1 MAVLVDANDP
11 GTADIT
17 TRELQVAAQSLG
29 LRTHFLNASTER
41 DLDAAFKKVAQIEA
55 GGLVI
60 GAGVFLASRSK
71 QLAALA
77 VRHAVPTVFESR
89 EFVASGGLA
98 SYSGSLADSYRLTG
112 IYAGRVL
119 KGERPGALPVQQ
131 GTKIELFINLKT
143 AKALGIT
150 VPPPLSARADELI
163 E

>member
-60 GAGVFLASRSK
+60 GAASFSPRGANSSP
-71 QLAALA
+71 L
-77 VRHAVPTVFESR
+77 
-89 EFVASGGLA
+89 
-98 SYSGSLADSYRLTG
+98 RL
-112 IYAGRVL
+112 RWV
-119 KGERPGALPVQQ
+119 GEL
-131 GTKIELFINLKT
+131 
-143 AKALGIT
+143 
-150 VPPPLSARADELI
+150 
-163 E
+163 